1 MLLHYSVGAWSVAIA
16 AVLLTGISKS
26 GFGGALGGVAVPLLS
41 LFMPPPLAAA
51 AILPSLCIM
60 DACGLRAYWGKWS
73 WQELRIILPGGLV
86 GIVIGSLVFRSLS
99 TQALILIVGGI
110 ALICALDH
118 LFGLRKRWVADTD
131 PGPVA
136 GFAWSAAAGLV
147 GALAHAGGPLLLIY
161 LLRRRL
167 SKESFVA
174 TSVVYFAAMNIAKIG
189 PYFALDLFTAQV
201 LQLSALLAVLAPIG
215 VWLGY
220 TAQRLLPEVPFFRA
234 ATLLLGLTGIKLM
247 VDAFFA

>member
-1 MLLHYSVGAWSVAIA
+1 MLLHYSAGAWIAAIA

-73 WQELRIILPGGLV
+73 WQELRIVLPGGLC
-86 GIVIGSLVFRSLS
+86 GIAAGSLVFSWLS
-99 TQALILIVGGI
+99 TEALILIVGGI
-110 ALICALDH
+110 ALACALDC
-118 LFGLRKRWVADTD
+118 LFGLRRRWIADTD
-131 PGPVA
+131 PGPLA

-161 LLRRRL
+161 LLRRHL

-189 PYFALDLFTAQV
+189 PYFALNLFTDQV
-201 LQLSALLAVLAPIG
+201 LQLAALLAVLAPIG
-215 VWLGY
+215 VWVGY

-234 ATLLLGLTGIKLM
+234 ATLLLGITGIKLM
-247 VDAFFA
+247 ADALLA

>member
-73 WQELRIILPGGLV
+73 WQELRIIPFRWPGRYRNQLARV
-86 GIVIGSLVFRSLS
+86 PLLS

-131 PGPVA
+131 PGPIA